1 MQNQNP
7 LADKSGQP
15 GGKLLSVL
23 FKSIVNV
30 VDYII
35 NDVVY
40 IFNDVNY
47 INNDV
52 NYRFEQERRKF
63 SAWLSGL
70 SAKDA

>member
-15 GGKLLSVL
+15 GGKLLFVL

-47 INNDV
+47 INNV
-52 NYRFEQERRKF
+52 VE
-63 SAWLSGL
+63 
-70 SAKDA
+70 